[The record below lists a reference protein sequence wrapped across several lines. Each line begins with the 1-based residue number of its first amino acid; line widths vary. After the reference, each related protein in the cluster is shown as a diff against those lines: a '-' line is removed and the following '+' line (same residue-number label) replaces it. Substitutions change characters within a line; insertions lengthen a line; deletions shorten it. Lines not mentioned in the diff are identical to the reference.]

1 MGSHVS
7 NVHGATTTIWY
18 GAKQIKIE
26 REIKTQEMR
35 CPCGYSHVNSA
46 RVRVHATKE
55 HKNSGLKTALLASR
69 QSAQPS
75 ASSSR
80 TRSVSPSSIE
90 SSSPTRSVSPIQN
103 SDTPP
108 TSHTSGR
115 KPKASKPLPRREQI
129 VASAKPQRTSLGMA
143 EQRLLK
149 PVAPR
154 TTAMHQLSVSVPKLL
169 TEKTQAD
176 KQSRGHASHKQAV
189 SSHRSSILPSTSVS
203 GASSSTSRKVSKTP
217 ATSSAAVA
225 KGSSSSANRIKS
237 IGKSAIVH
245 RTTQLDAPSTGSKR
259 PRSPQLTGT
268 SAQPKAR
275 KVSHASEAASSSRR
289 PAIVLPTDSS
299 DNDSVATAELLAAFA
314 PRLSESTHCKT
325 CHRALELR
333 DGRYKNCVE
342 CREKSR
348 VYQRKYHQERQE
360 RTARVSSLLS
370 RFETP
375 PGVTASSASA
385 APARAQASS
394 SEAGPEPV
402 STDDTMDVDVGVN
415 VKVQTQKPRRAQAKA
430 SVPNVNIRRV
440 WENVP
445 EFQTEEAFFEAVE
458 QSVVEWREREPGERF
473 EFCGGYAVVA
483 GRKDADAAIVR
494 KICGKLVLRSAP

>member
-46 RVRVHATKE
+46 RVRMHATKE

-115 KPKASKPLPRREQI
+115 KPKASKPFLAGSRFPE
-129 VASAKPQRTSLGMA
+129 VAHGENP
-143 EQRLLK
+143 
-149 PVAPR
+149 
-154 TTAMHQLSVSVPKLL
+154 
-169 TEKTQAD
+169 AD

-225 KGSSSSANRIKS
+225 KGSSSSANRIMS

-245 RTTQLDAPSTGSKR
+245 RTTQLDAPSTGSK
-259 PRSPQLTGT
+259 SPGLPSHRHKRAAQ
-268 SAQPKAR
+268 SA

-333 DGRYKNCVE
+333 DGRYKN
-342 CREKSR
+342 SW
-348 VYQRKYHQERQE
+348 
-360 RTARVSSLLS
+360 TW
-370 RFETP
+370 
-375 PGVTASSASA
+375 
-385 APARAQASS
+385 
-394 SEAGPEPV
+394 

-440 WENVP
+440 WEKCPVP
-445 EFQTEEAFFEAVE
+445 DGG
-458 QSVVEWREREPGERF
+458 SVFRGGRAERCRVREREPGERF